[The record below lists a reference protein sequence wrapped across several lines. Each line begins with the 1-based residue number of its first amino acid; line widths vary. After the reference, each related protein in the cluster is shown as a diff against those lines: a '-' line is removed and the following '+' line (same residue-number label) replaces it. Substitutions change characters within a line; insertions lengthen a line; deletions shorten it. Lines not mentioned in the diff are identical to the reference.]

1 MNIEQ
6 PAPICPRCG
15 KPMRPAR
22 KIPNGGALPE
32 LHIYDYKECGVAVT
46 EAEKPDRAYA
56 GSRIT

>member
-1 MNIEQ
+1 
-6 PAPICPRCG
+6 
-15 KPMRPAR
+15 MRPAR

-32 LHIYDYKECGVAVT
+32 LHIYDYKECGVAVS